1 MHENHLSTQDPVV
14 RESNQGGTPPD
25 LAGSGLPLAKYRGL
39 AMDQIRLIAAQQLW
53 LGSTDWPLQL
63 DFYIGSF

>member
-1 MHENHLSTQDPVV
+1 MHENQLSTQDPVV
-14 RESNQGGTPPD
+14 RGSNQGGALPD
-25 LAGSGLPLAKYRGL
+25 PAGSGLPLAKYRGL

-63 DFYIGSF
+63 GFYIGSF